1 MPTITFITA
10 EGKEHAVA
18 AEIGRSVM
26 EIALEK
32 SIPGVVAECNGSAAC
47 ATCHCYFDPAF
58 TEAIGAIGEHES
70 DMLDFTAS
78 PRRPESRLSC
88 QVRVADT
95 LDGMT
100 VRIPAMQ

>member
-10 EGKEHAVA
+10 EGKQHAVT

-32 SIPGVVAECNGSAAC
+32 NIPGVVAECNGSAAC

-58 TEAIGAIGEHES
+58 AAAIGPIGEHES

-88 QVRVADT
+88 QVRIADA

-100 VRIPAMQ
+100 VHIPAVQ